1 MRTITVKGI
10 GAVSV
15 KPDLIVLRL
24 SMETAEYEYDAA
36 MKAIEVADEIIIT
49 NEGRVEQ
56 MGDPVEIYLHPKTP
70 FVAQFIGES
79 AVIADYDRLNDGK
92 GNYTSVF
99 MGYKCR
105 HELKIEFDF
114 DTKRL
119 AKALSEISKCIA
131 KPEISI
137 DFTVKDSSAVSGEL
151 LKAAVKNAREKAEIL
166 CAASGAKLG
175 ELLSIDY
182 NWSELHLYSATDYD
196 VEGKCMMLGAADD
209 MDIEPEEIKARDT
222 ATFAWEIA

>member
-10 GAVSV
+10 GSVSV

-36 MKAIEVADEIIIT
+36 MKAAAEKIDFLNKALEAAGFEKKSAKTADF
-49 NEGRVEQ
+49 RVR
-56 MGDPVEIYLHPKTP
+56 
-70 FVAQFIGES
+70 
-79 AVIADYDRLNDGK
+79 ADYDRRNDGK

-182 NWSELHLYSATDYD
+182 NWGELHLYSATDYD

>member
-36 MKAIEVADEIIIT
+36 MKAAAEKIDFLNKALEAAGFEKKSAKTADF
-49 NEGRVEQ
+49 RVR
-56 MGDPVEIYLHPKTP
+56 
-70 FVAQFIGES
+70 
-79 AVIADYDRLNDGK
+79 ADYDSLNDGK

-151 LKAAVKNAREKAEIL
+151 LKAAAKNAREKAEIL

-182 NWSELHLYSATDYD
+182 NWGELHLYSATDYD
-196 VEGKCMMLGAADD
+196 VEGKCMMSGAADD

>member
-36 MKAIEVADEIIIT
+36 IKAAAEKIDFLNKALEAAGFEKKSAKTADF
-49 NEGRVEQ
+49 RVR
-56 MGDPVEIYLHPKTP
+56 
-70 FVAQFIGES
+70 
-79 AVIADYDRLNDGK
+79 ADYDRLNDGK

-182 NWSELHLYSATDYD
+182 NWGELHLYSATDYD

-222 ATFAWEIA
+222 ATFEWEIA

>member
-24 SMETAEYEYDAA
+24 SMVTSEYEYDAA
-36 MKAIEVADEIIIT
+36 MKAAAEKIDFLNKALEAAGFEKKSAKTADF
-49 NEGRVEQ
+49 RVR
-56 MGDPVEIYLHPKTP
+56 
-70 FVAQFIGES
+70 
-79 AVIADYDRLNDGK
+79 ADYDRRNDGK

-175 ELLSIDY
+175 DLLSIDY
-182 NWSELHLYSATDYD
+182 NWGELHLYSATDYD
-196 VEGKCMMLGAADD
+196 VEGKCMMPGAADD

>member
-36 MKAIEVADEIIIT
+36 MKAAAEKIDFLNKALEAAGFEKKSAKTADF
-49 NEGRVEQ
+49 RVR
-56 MGDPVEIYLHPKTP
+56 
-70 FVAQFIGES
+70 
-79 AVIADYDRLNDGK
+79 ADYDRLNDGK
-92 GNYTSVF
+92 GSYTSVF

-119 AKALSEISKCIA
+119 AKALSEISECIA

-151 LKAAVKNAREKAEIL
+151 LKAAAKNAREKAEIL

-182 NWSELHLYSATDYD
+182 NWGELHLYSATDYD
-196 VEGKCMMLGAADD
+196 VEGKCMMLSAADD

-222 ATFAWEIA
+222 ATFEWEIA

>member
-36 MKAIEVADEIIIT
+36 MKAAAEKIDFLNKALEAAGFEKKSAKTADF
-49 NEGRVEQ
+49 RVR
-56 MGDPVEIYLHPKTP
+56 
-70 FVAQFIGES
+70 
-79 AVIADYDRLNDGK
+79 ADYDRLNDGK

-137 DFTVKDSSAVSGEL
+137 DFTVKDSSAVGGEL

-182 NWSELHLYSATDYD
+182 NWGELHLYSATDYD
-196 VEGKCMMLGAADD
+196 VEDKCMMFGAADD

-222 ATFAWEIA
+222 ATFEWEIA

>member
-36 MKAIEVADEIIIT
+36 MKAAAEKIDFLNKALEAAGFEKKSAKTADF
-49 NEGRVEQ
+49 RVR
-56 MGDPVEIYLHPKTP
+56 
-70 FVAQFIGES
+70 
-79 AVIADYDRLNDGK
+79 ADYDRLNDGK

-119 AKALSEISKCIA
+119 AKALSEISECIA

-137 DFTVKDSSAVSGEL
+137 DFTVKDSSAVGGEL
-151 LKAAVKNAREKAEIL
+151 LKAAAKNAREKAEIL

-182 NWSELHLYSATDYD
+182 NRVELHLYSATDYD

-222 ATFAWEIA
+222 ATFAWKIA

>member
-36 MKAIEVADEIIIT
+36 MKAAAEKIDFLNKALEAAGFEKKSAKTADF
-49 NEGRVEQ
+49 RVR
-56 MGDPVEIYLHPKTP
+56 
-70 FVAQFIGES
+70 
-79 AVIADYDRLNDGK
+79 ADYDRLNDGK

-137 DFTVKDSSAVSGEL
+137 EFTVKDSSAVSGEL

-175 ELLSIDY
+175 DLLSIDY
-182 NWSELHLYSATDYD
+182 NWGELHLYSATDYD
-196 VEGKCMMLGAADD
+196 VEGKCMMSGAADD

>member
-36 MKAIEVADEIIIT
+36 MKAAAEKIDFLNKALEAAGFEKKSAKTADF
-49 NEGRVEQ
+49 RVR
-56 MGDPVEIYLHPKTP
+56 
-70 FVAQFIGES
+70 
-79 AVIADYDRLNDGK
+79 ADYDRLNDGK

-175 ELLSIDY
+175 ELLSIEY
-182 NWSELHLYSATDYD
+182 NWGELHLYSATDYD
-196 VEGKCMMLGAADD
+196 VEGKCMMLSAADD

-222 ATFAWEIA
+222 ATFEWEIA

>member
-36 MKAIEVADEIIIT
+36 MKAAAEKIDFLNKALEAAGFEKKSAKTADF
-49 NEGRVEQ
+49 RVR
-56 MGDPVEIYLHPKTP
+56 
-70 FVAQFIGES
+70 
-79 AVIADYDRLNDGK
+79 ADYDRLNDGK

-119 AKALSEISKCIA
+119 AKALSEISECIA

-137 DFTVKDSSAVSGEL
+137 DFTVKDSSAVGGEL

-182 NWSELHLYSATDYD
+182 NWGELHLYSATDYD

>member
-24 SMETAEYEYDAA
+24 SMDTAEYEYDAA
-36 MKAIEVADEIIIT
+36 MKAAAEKIDFLNKALEAAGFEKKSAKTADF
-49 NEGRVEQ
+49 RVR
-56 MGDPVEIYLHPKTP
+56 
-70 FVAQFIGES
+70 
-79 AVIADYDRLNDGK
+79 ADYDRRNDGK

-119 AKALSEISKCIA
+119 AKALSEISECIV

-182 NWSELHLYSATDYD
+182 NWGELHLYSATDYD
-196 VEGKCMMLGAADD
+196 VEGKCMMPGAADD

>member
-36 MKAIEVADEIIIT
+36 MKAAAEKIDFLNKALEAAGFEKKSAKTADF
-49 NEGRVEQ
+49 RVR
-56 MGDPVEIYLHPKTP
+56 
-70 FVAQFIGES
+70 
-79 AVIADYDRLNDGK
+79 ADYDRLNDGK

-175 ELLSIDY
+175 DLLSIDY
-182 NWSELHLYSATDYD
+182 NWGELHLYSATDYD
-196 VEGKCMMLGAADD
+196 VEGKCMMLSAADD

>member
-36 MKAIEVADEIIIT
+36 MKAAAEKIDFLNKALEAAGFEKKSAKTADF
-49 NEGRVEQ
+49 RVR
-56 MGDPVEIYLHPKTP
+56 
-70 FVAQFIGES
+70 
-79 AVIADYDRLNDGK
+79 ADYDRLNDGK

-119 AKALSEISKCIA
+119 AKALSEISECIA

-151 LKAAVKNAREKAEIL
+151 LKAAAKNAREKAEIL

-182 NWSELHLYSATDYD
+182 NWGELHLYSATDYD

>member
-24 SMETAEYEYDAA
+24 SMVTEEYEYDAA
-36 MKAIEVADEIIIT
+36 MKAAAEKIDFLNKALEAAGFEKKSAKTADF
-49 NEGRVEQ
+49 RV
-56 MGDPVEIYLHPKTP
+56 H
-70 FVAQFIGES
+70 
-79 AVIADYDRLNDGK
+79 ADYDRLNDGK

-175 ELLSIDY
+175 GLLSIDY
-182 NWSELHLYSATDYD
+182 NWGELHLYSATDYD
-196 VEGKCMMLGAADD
+196 VEGKCLMMGAADD

-222 ATFAWEIA
+222 ATFEWEIA

>member
-36 MKAIEVADEIIIT
+36 MKAAAEKIDFLNKALEAAGFEKKSAKTADF
-49 NEGRVEQ
+49 RVR
-56 MGDPVEIYLHPKTP
+56 
-70 FVAQFIGES
+70 
-79 AVIADYDRLNDGK
+79 ADYDRLNDGK

-182 NWSELHLYSATDYD
+182 NWGELHLNSATDYD
-196 VEGKCMMLGAADD
+196 VEGKCMMSGAADD

-222 ATFAWEIA
+222 ATFEWEIA

>member
-36 MKAIEVADEIIIT
+36 MKAAAEKIDFLNKALEAAGFEKKSAKTADF
-49 NEGRVEQ
+49 RVR
-56 MGDPVEIYLHPKTP
+56 
-70 FVAQFIGES
+70 
-79 AVIADYDRLNDGK
+79 ADYDRLNDGK

-175 ELLSIDY
+175 DLLSIDY
-182 NWSELHLYSATDYD
+182 NWGELHLYSETDYD
-196 VEGKCMMLGAADD
+196 VEGKCLMMGAADD

>member
-24 SMETAEYEYDAA
+24 SMETTEYEYDAA
-36 MKAIEVADEIIIT
+36 MKAAAEKIDFLNKALEAAGFEKKSAKTADF
-49 NEGRVEQ
+49 RVR
-56 MGDPVEIYLHPKTP
+56 
-70 FVAQFIGES
+70 
-79 AVIADYDRLNDGK
+79 ADYERLNDGK

-182 NWSELHLYSATDYD
+182 NWGELHLYSATDYD

-222 ATFAWEIA
+222 ATFAWKIA

>member
-36 MKAIEVADEIIIT
+36 MKAAAEKIDFLNKALEAAGFEKKSAKTADF
-49 NEGRVEQ
+49 RVR
-56 MGDPVEIYLHPKTP
+56 
-70 FVAQFIGES
+70 
-79 AVIADYDRLNDGK
+79 ADYDRLNDGK

-151 LKAAVKNAREKAEIL
+151 LKAAAKNAREKAEIL

-182 NWSELHLYSATDYD
+182 NRVELHLYSATDYD
-196 VEGKCMMLGAADD
+196 VEGKCMMPGAADD
-209 MDIEPEEIKARDT
+209 MDIEPEEIRARDT

>member
-36 MKAIEVADEIIIT
+36 MKAAAEKIDFLNKALEAAGFEKKSAKTADF
-49 NEGRVEQ
+49 RVR
-56 MGDPVEIYLHPKTP
+56 
-70 FVAQFIGES
+70 
-79 AVIADYDRLNDGK
+79 ADYDRLNDGK

-137 DFTVKDSSAVSGEL
+137 DFTVKDSSAVGGKL
-151 LKAAVKNAREKAEIL
+151 LKAAAKNAREKAEIL

-182 NWSELHLYSATDYD
+182 NWGELHLYSATDYD

>member
-36 MKAIEVADEIIIT
+36 MKAAAEKIDFLNKALEAAGFEKKSAKTADF
-49 NEGRVEQ
+49 RVR
-56 MGDPVEIYLHPKTP
+56 
-70 FVAQFIGES
+70 
-79 AVIADYDRLNDGK
+79 ADYDRLNDGK

-151 LKAAVKNAREKAEIL
+151 LKAAAKNAREKAEIL

-182 NWSELHLYSATDYD
+182 NWGELHLYSETDYD

>member
-36 MKAIEVADEIIIT
+36 MKAAAEKIDFLNKVLEAAGFEKKSAKTADF
-49 NEGRVEQ
+49 RVR
-56 MGDPVEIYLHPKTP
+56 
-70 FVAQFIGES
+70 
-79 AVIADYDRLNDGK
+79 ADYDSLNDGK

-175 ELLSIDY
+175 GLLSIDY
-182 NWSELHLYSATDYD
+182 NWGELHLYSETDYD
-196 VEGKCMMLGAADD
+196 VEGKCLMMGAADD

>member
-36 MKAIEVADEIIIT
+36 MKAAAEKIDFLNKALEAAGFEKKSAKTADF
-49 NEGRVEQ
+49 RVR
-56 MGDPVEIYLHPKTP
+56 
-70 FVAQFIGES
+70 
-79 AVIADYDRLNDGK
+79 ADYDRLNDGK

-182 NWSELHLYSATDYD
+182 NWGELHLYSATDYD
-196 VEGKCMMLGAADD
+196 VEGKCMTSGAADD

>member
-36 MKAIEVADEIIIT
+36 MKAAAEKIDFLNKALETAGFEKKSAKTADF
-49 NEGRVEQ
+49 RVR
-56 MGDPVEIYLHPKTP
+56 
-70 FVAQFIGES
+70 
-79 AVIADYDRLNDGK
+79 ADYDRLNDGK

-182 NWSELHLYSATDYD
+182 NWGELHLYSATDYD

>member
-24 SMETAEYEYDAA
+24 SMVTSEYEYDAA
-36 MKAIEVADEIIIT
+36 MKAAAEKIDFLNKALEAAGFEKKSAKTADF
-49 NEGRVEQ
+49 RVR
-56 MGDPVEIYLHPKTP
+56 
-70 FVAQFIGES
+70 
-79 AVIADYDRLNDGK
+79 ADYDRLNDGK

-175 ELLSIDY
+175 GLLSIDY
-182 NWSELHLYSATDYD
+182 NWGELHLYSATDYD
-196 VEGKCMMLGAADD
+196 VEGKCLMMGAADD
-209 MDIEPEEIKARDT
+209 MDIEPEEINARDT
-222 ATFAWEIA
+222 ATFEWEIA

>member
-36 MKAIEVADEIIIT
+36 MKAAAEKIDFLNKALEAAGFEKKSAKTADF
-49 NEGRVEQ
+49 RVR
-56 MGDPVEIYLHPKTP
+56 
-70 FVAQFIGES
+70 
-79 AVIADYDRLNDGK
+79 ADYDRLNDGK

-131 KPEISI
+131 KPEIST

-182 NWSELHLYSATDYD
+182 NWGELHLYSATDYD

>member
-36 MKAIEVADEIIIT
+36 MKAAAEKIDFLNKALEAAGFEKKSAKTADF
-49 NEGRVEQ
+49 RVR
-56 MGDPVEIYLHPKTP
+56 
-70 FVAQFIGES
+70 
-79 AVIADYDRLNDGK
+79 ADYDRRNDGK

-151 LKAAVKNAREKAEIL
+151 LKAAAKNAREKAEIL

-182 NWSELHLYSATDYD
+182 NWGELHLYSATDYD
-196 VEGKCMMLGAADD
+196 VEGKCMMLSAADD

>member
-15 KPDLIVLRL
+15 KPDLIVLGL

-36 MKAIEVADEIIIT
+36 MKAAAEKIDFLNKALEAAGFEKKSAKTADF
-49 NEGRVEQ
+49 RVR
-56 MGDPVEIYLHPKTP
+56 
-70 FVAQFIGES
+70 
-79 AVIADYDRLNDGK
+79 ADYDRRNDGK

-119 AKALSEISKCIA
+119 AKALSEISECIA

-151 LKAAVKNAREKAEIL
+151 LKAAAKNARGKAEIL
-166 CAASGAKLG
+166 CAASGSKLG

-182 NWSELHLYSATDYD
+182 NWGELHLYSATDYD

>member
-36 MKAIEVADEIIIT
+36 MKAAAEKIDFLNKALEAAGFEKKSAKTADF
-49 NEGRVEQ
+49 RVR
-56 MGDPVEIYLHPKTP
+56 
-70 FVAQFIGES
+70 
-79 AVIADYDRLNDGK
+79 ADYDRLNDGK

-119 AKALSEISKCIA
+119 AKALSEISECIA

-137 DFTVKDSSAVSGEL
+137 DFTVKDSSAVGGEL
-151 LKAAVKNAREKAEIL
+151 LKAAAKNAREKAEIL

-182 NWSELHLYSATDYD
+182 NWGELHLYSATDYD
-196 VEGKCMMLGAADD
+196 VEDKCMMLGEADD

>member
-36 MKAIEVADEIIIT
+36 MKAAAEKIDFLNKALEAAGFEKKSAKTADF
-49 NEGRVEQ
+49 RVR
-56 MGDPVEIYLHPKTP
+56 
-70 FVAQFIGES
+70 
-79 AVIADYDRLNDGK
+79 ADYERLNDGK

-151 LKAAVKNAREKAEIL
+151 LKAAAKNAREKAEIL

-175 ELLSIDY
+175 GLLSIDY
-182 NWSELHLYSATDYD
+182 NWGELHLYSATDYD

>member
-36 MKAIEVADEIIIT
+36 MKAAAEKIDFLNKALEAAGFEKKSAKTADF
-49 NEGRVEQ
+49 RVR
-56 MGDPVEIYLHPKTP
+56 
-70 FVAQFIGES
+70 
-79 AVIADYDRLNDGK
+79 ADYDRLNDGK

-151 LKAAVKNAREKAEIL
+151 LKAAAKNAREKAEIL

-182 NWSELHLYSATDYD
+182 NRVELHLYSATDYD
-196 VEGKCMMLGAADD
+196 VENKCMMLGAADD
-209 MDIEPEEIKARDT
+209 MDIEPEEIKERDT

>member
-24 SMETAEYEYDAA
+24 SMVTSEYEYDAA
-36 MKAIEVADEIIIT
+36 MKAAAEKIDFLNKALEAAGFEKKSAKTADF
-49 NEGRVEQ
+49 RV
-56 MGDPVEIYLHPKTP
+56 H
-70 FVAQFIGES
+70 
-79 AVIADYDRLNDGK
+79 ADYDRLNDGK

-137 DFTVKDSSAVSGEL
+137 DFTVKDSAAVSGEL

-175 ELLSIDY
+175 GLLSIYY
-182 NWSELHLYSATDYD
+182 NWGELHLYSETDYD
-196 VEGKCMMLGAADD
+196 VEGKCLMMGAADD

-222 ATFAWEIA
+222 ATFEWEIA

>member
-36 MKAIEVADEIIIT
+36 MKAVAEKIDFLNKALEAAGFEKKSAKT
-49 NEGRVEQ
+49 ADFRVR
-56 MGDPVEIYLHPKTP
+56 
-70 FVAQFIGES
+70 
-79 AVIADYDRLNDGK
+79 ADYDRLNDGK

-182 NWSELHLYSATDYD
+182 NWGELHLYSATDYD

>member
-36 MKAIEVADEIIIT
+36 MKAAAEKIDFLNKALEAAGFEKKSAKTADF
-49 NEGRVEQ
+49 RVR
-56 MGDPVEIYLHPKTP
+56 
-70 FVAQFIGES
+70 
-79 AVIADYDRLNDGK
+79 ADYDRLNDGK

-151 LKAAVKNAREKAEIL
+151 LKAAAKNAREKAEIL

-182 NWSELHLYSATDYD
+182 NRVELHLYSDTDYD
-196 VEGKCMMLGAADD
+196 VEGKCMTLGAADD

>member
-36 MKAIEVADEIIIT
+36 MKAAAEKIDFLNKALEAAGFEKKSAKTADF
-49 NEGRVEQ
+49 RVR
-56 MGDPVEIYLHPKTP
+56 
-70 FVAQFIGES
+70 
-79 AVIADYDRLNDGK
+79 ADYDRLNDGK

-137 DFTVKDSSAVSGEL
+137 DFTVKDSSAVGGEL

-182 NWSELHLYSATDYD
+182 NWGELHLYSATDYD
-196 VEGKCMMLGAADD
+196 VEDKCMMLGAADD

-222 ATFAWEIA
+222 ATFVWEIA

>member
-36 MKAIEVADEIIIT
+36 MKAAAEKIDFLNKALEAAGFEKKSAKTADF
-49 NEGRVEQ
+49 RVR
-56 MGDPVEIYLHPKTP
+56 
-70 FVAQFIGES
+70 
-79 AVIADYDRLNDGK
+79 ADYDRLNDGK

-182 NWSELHLYSATDYD
+182 NWGELHLYSATDYD

-222 ATFAWEIA
+222 ATFEWKIA

>member
-10 GAVSV
+10 GTVSV

-36 MKAIEVADEIIIT
+36 MKAAAEKIDFLNKALEAAGFEKKSAKTADF
-49 NEGRVEQ
+49 RVR
-56 MGDPVEIYLHPKTP
+56 
-70 FVAQFIGES
+70 
-79 AVIADYDRLNDGK
+79 ADYDRLNDGK

-182 NWSELHLYSATDYD
+182 NWGELHLYSATDYD
-196 VEGKCMMLGAADD
+196 VEGKCMMSGAADD

>member
-15 KPDLIVLRL
+15 KPDLIVLKL

-36 MKAIEVADEIIIT
+36 MKAAAEKIDFLNKALEAAGFEKKSAKTADF
-49 NEGRVEQ
+49 RVR
-56 MGDPVEIYLHPKTP
+56 
-70 FVAQFIGES
+70 
-79 AVIADYDRLNDGK
+79 ADYDRLNDGK

-182 NWSELHLYSATDYD
+182 NWGELHLYSATDYD

>member
-24 SMETAEYEYDAA
+24 SMVTAEYEYDAA
-36 MKAIEVADEIIIT
+36 MKAAAEKIDFLNKALEAAGFEKKSAKTADF
-49 NEGRVEQ
+49 RVR
-56 MGDPVEIYLHPKTP
+56 
-70 FVAQFIGES
+70 
-79 AVIADYDRLNDGK
+79 ADYDSLNDGK

-175 ELLSIDY
+175 DLLSIDY
-182 NWSELHLYSATDYD
+182 NWGELHLYSETDYD
-196 VEGKCMMLGAADD
+196 VEGKCLMMGAADD

>member
-15 KPDLIVLRL
+15 KPDLIVLGL

-36 MKAIEVADEIIIT
+36 MKAAAEKIDFLNKALEAAGFEKKSAKTADF
-49 NEGRVEQ
+49 RVR
-56 MGDPVEIYLHPKTP
+56 
-70 FVAQFIGES
+70 
-79 AVIADYDRLNDGK
+79 ADYDRLNDGK

-182 NWSELHLYSATDYD
+182 NWGELHLYSATDYD
-196 VEGKCMMLGAADD
+196 VEGKCMTLGAADD

>member
-36 MKAIEVADEIIIT
+36 MKAAAEKIDFLNKALEAAGFEKKSAKTADF
-49 NEGRVEQ
+49 RVR
-56 MGDPVEIYLHPKTP
+56 
-70 FVAQFIGES
+70 
-79 AVIADYDRLNDGK
+79 ADYDRLNDGK

-99 MGYKCR
+99 MGYKCW

-182 NWSELHLYSATDYD
+182 NWGELHLYSATDYD